1 MGKATDLIARLAGDV
16 ELAKASFRP
25 NLCRTDLPLIDR
37 PDFDPVLLCTEC
49 RTKLAAFTGM
59 VFSVPFEVELI
70 EDLDEGEDIDGFED
84 WSN

>member
-25 NLCRTDLPLIDR
+25 NLCRTDLPLI
-37 PDFDPVLLCTEC
+37 DPVLLCTEC